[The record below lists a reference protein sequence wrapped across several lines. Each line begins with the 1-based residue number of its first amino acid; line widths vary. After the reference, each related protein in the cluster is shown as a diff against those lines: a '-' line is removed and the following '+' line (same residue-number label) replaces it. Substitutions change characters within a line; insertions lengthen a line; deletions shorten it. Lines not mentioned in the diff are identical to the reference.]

1 MSPCEAS
8 CARLCRQLLDN
19 KGTGPHAN
27 RCLHLRTSGV
37 LCIGSFQSQNSAK
50 ECPGANSDLDLGGD
64 PQDTIHHLNRNMSR
78 YYREC
83 IQVNGGHRLLLSHLL
98 TYSGANSY
106 YIPCWICKFVYL
118 QRNELCIILKE
129 RKINSKLTNSAGFP
143 TIISPNCKL
152 RLTFVTLTVWCDFD
166 QIYNPEFINNKR
178 QAWGWDWSQLYN
190 TTEGGIYRVLN
201 FYKKKK

>member
-1 MSPCEAS
+1 MKSTQWNTLRKLRKCLIITAQPQNSYISETSRCPVRKHKPVWIYFTLS
-8 CARLCRQLLDN
+8 FKLN

-64 PQDTIHHLNRNMSR
+64 PQDTIHHLNRNMPR

-83 IQVNGGHRLLLSHLL
+83 IQVNGGHRLLQSHLL

-129 RKINSKLTNSAGFP
+129 RKITAN
-143 TIISPNCKL
+143 
-152 RLTFVTLTVWCDFD
+152 
-166 QIYNPEFINNKR
+166 
-178 QAWGWDWSQLYN
+178 
-190 TTEGGIYRVLN
+190 
-201 FYKKKK
+201 